1 MVPTKMIPTDDAYRN
16 DAYRNGC
23 EILLGDLHHGKYQPW
38 ISIKRK
44 EKKKKKR
51 IQPKSTRL
59 NILQVNKV
67 EQSSCW
73 VPC

>member
-44 EKKKKKR
+44 EKKKKKNSA
-51 IQPKSTRL
+51 K
-59 NILQVNKV
+59 VNKV
-67 EQSSCW
+67 EHPPSQQG
-73 VPC
+73 